1 MMAKELH
8 ITLTRSVIGR
18 TQVQR
23 DTVLAL
29 GLKKLNQTVVKADN
43 VAIRGMINRVSHLIT
58 VEEK

>member
-1 MMAKELH
+1 MAKELH

-23 DTVLAL
+23 DTVQAL
-29 GLKKLNQTVVKADN
+29 GLKKLNQTVVKQDN
-43 VAIRGMINRVSHLIT
+43 ITTRGMINRVSHLIT

>member
-1 MMAKELH
+1 VAKQLH

-23 DTVLAL
+23 DTVRTL
-29 GLKKLNQTVVKADN
+29 GLKKLNQTIIKQDN
-43 VAIRGMINRVSHLIT
+43 VATRGMINRVSHLIK

>member
-1 MMAKELH
+1 MAKELH

-29 GLKKLNQTVVKADN
+29 GLKKLNQTVVKQDN
-43 VAIRGMINRVSHLIT
+43 LTIRGMINRVSHLIT